1 VFHDRGTAGDA
12 KGGRRESSARR
23 HESRPR
29 PFEKTWMRPESH
41 SGDMIMN
48 WELLFGIFL
57 ATCAG
62 IGTGTLALP
71 MKLMRK
77 LQFEQYWFAA
87 MLIGLIIIPWLFV
100 WMTIPDPLGTYARVG
115 WKPLLIANLISI
127 GWGIAN
133 VLFGVCVIRIGAA
146 LTGAIMSGMA
156 VSAGVTLPMIVK
168 GSGQFSKAPDLLS
181 SAGLAVLGGVA
192 VMIAGVI
199 LCAVAGFGRD
209 RAIGKG
215 DQPPPPA
222 AGGFLGGLTM
232 SVLAGILSAGISLS
246 YVYGQAPIREALKHS
261 DVGAIPTDAAVWAA
275 VLFGGALVN
284 VAYPAWLMTR
294 NRSWAKLATYW
305 PDVVLAAVLG
315 AQIIVAIFLIG
326 YSMLVLGVLGASIG
340 FGIQQTTQVV
350 GNQAVGFFSGE
361 WRGIRGK
368 PRTQMFSAVAILIF
382 AVIILAYAQT
392 LS

>member
-1 VFHDRGTAGDA
+1 VFHDCGAAADA
-12 KGGRRESSARR
+12 EGGRRKTSARW
-23 HESRPR
+23 HEYHQRLV
-29 PFEKTWMRPESH
+29 EKSWIRFESH
-41 SGDMIMN
+41 SEDMTMN

-87 MLIGLIIIPWLFV
+87 MLTGLILIPWSFV
-100 WMTIPDPLGTYARVG
+100 WLAIPDPLEKYAQVG
-115 WKPLLIANLISI
+115 WRPLVVANLISV

-156 VSAGVTLPMIVK
+156 VSAGVTLPMIIK
-168 GSGQFSKAPDLLS
+168 GSGQFSNAPGLLS
-181 SAGLAVLGGVA
+181 PAGLAVLGGVA
-192 VMIAGVI
+192 MMVAGVT

-209 RAIGKG
+209 RAIRKA
-215 DQPPPPA
+215 DEPPPSA
-222 AGGFLGGLTM
+222 SGGFLGGLIM

-246 YVYGQAPIREALKHS
+246 YVYGQAPIREALKYSH
-261 DVGAIPTDAAVWAA
+261 VGAIPTDVAVWAA

-284 VAYPAWLMTR
+284 IAYPAWLMTR
-294 NRSWAKLATYW
+294 NRSWAKLTTYW
-305 PDVVLAAVLG
+305 PDVVLSAVLG

-326 YSMLVLGVLGASIG
+326 YSMLVLGALGAAIG

-361 WRGIRGK
+361 WRGIKGK
-368 PRTQMFSAVAILIF
+368 PLRQMLGAVAILIL

-392 LS
+392 LG